1 LFSLGNEHFLR
12 FDHCDGLLLIRLLSR
27 LWNVFILAVAGLVK
41 VFNFY
46 LLEIY
51 WVFLSGLC

>member
-1 LFSLGNEHFLR
+1 MFGLGNEHFLR

-27 LWNVFILAVAGLVK
+27 LWNVFILAVARLVK
-41 VFNFY
+41 VFDFY

>member
-1 LFSLGNEHFLR
+1 LLSLGNEHFLR

-27 LWNVFILAVAGLVK
+27 LRNVFILAVAGLVK

-46 LLEIY
+46 LLKIY
-51 WVFLSGLC
+51 